1 MIGRVG
7 LFDFFGG
14 TWTRESRNARAAR
27 AKERAGDLV
36 AAGELFVEAGLL
48 DEAARVL
55 LLRADAEKALDKR
68 IALCAAASRTATDP
82 EVRRR
87 ALARKARLALD
98 VLRDGPVH
106 PRGELQGVARELE
119 EVGEL
124 EWAAEAFALAGDGE
138 AEIRVLT
145 AAGAIE
151 RLEARLAVSDRTDRQ
166 ARDRDDLLR
175 CLRDLDGA
183 AERRAAL
190 ELAARWLT
198 AHDDD
203 EVRELALSIRQRL
216 LRGPLIDL
224 ELDGSV
230 GRWALG
236 DELTLGRGDA
246 SIPVHSRAVSRRHL
260 RVFVGSD
267 GPMVEDLSTHNGT
280 LLAGARMTGPIPVGR
295 GLLLSLGG
303 EVPCAFTPVGE
314 GSSVAIDVAGEQIVA
329 ALGELQVGPWRL
341 RPSTFDGMQLVQLCT
356 IDGGSRPVL
365 GELELAACV
374 ELSIGDALR
383 RNRAERPSL
392 RVLAPRGP

>member
-1 MIGRVG
+1 MIGLVG
-7 LFDFFGG
+7 LFDFFAG
-14 TWTRESRNARAAR
+14 TWEGRNARAAR

-55 LLRADAEKALDKR
+55 LLRADAERALDKR

-82 EVRRR
+82 GVRRH
-87 ALARKARLALD
+87 ALARKALLAFE
-98 VLRDGPVH
+98 VLRDGPAH
-106 PRGELQGVARELE
+106 PRGELQRVARELE
-119 EVGEL
+119 EAGEL
-124 EWAAEAFALAGDGE
+124 GQAAEAYALAGDSE

-151 RLEARLAVSDRTDRQ
+151 QLEARLAGAARVDRQ
-166 ARDRDDLLR
+166 VRDRDALLR
-175 CLRDLDGA
+175 RVRDLDRV

-198 AHDDD
+198 AHDDE
-203 EVRELALSIRQRL
+203 EVRRLAQSIRQRL

-224 ELDGSV
+224 ELDGSA

-236 DELTLGRGDA
+236 DEITLGRGEA
-246 SIPVHSRAVSRRHL
+246 SIPVRSRAVSRQHL

-280 LLAGARMTGPIPVGR
+280 LLAGARVSAPIPIGR

-303 EVPCAFTPVGE
+303 EVPCAITPVGE
-314 GSSVAIDVAGEQIVA
+314 GSSVAIDVAGEQILA
-329 ALGELQVGPWRL
+329 PLGDLRVGHWRL
-341 RPSTFDGMQLVQLCT
+341 RPSTFDGMPLVELCT
-356 IDGGSRPVL
+356 TDGGSRPLL

-383 RNRAERPSL
+383 RSRAERPSL
-392 RVLAPRGP
+392 RVLAQRGP